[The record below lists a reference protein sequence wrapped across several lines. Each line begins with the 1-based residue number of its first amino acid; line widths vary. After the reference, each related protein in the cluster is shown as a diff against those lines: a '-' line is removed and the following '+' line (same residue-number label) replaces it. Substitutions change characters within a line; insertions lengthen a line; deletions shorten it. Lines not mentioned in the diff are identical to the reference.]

1 MEQATRCTPRR
12 KRQERNRR
20 AKRFQMIMNILPVAA
35 ELNLGVTWCI
45 LNDRALGSIRD
56 TQTQAFNGRT
66 ACC

>member
-1 MEQATRCTPRR
+1 
-12 KRQERNRR
+12 
-20 AKRFQMIMNILPVAA
+20 MNILPVAA